1 MVTRRAGTEVAE
13 AVREEAEVAE
23 MEVTITAEVA
33 YAAEEAVTMATK
45 ANGGQPTGASHA
57 AHPWAYRVIDGGRWG
72 KRWGWQ
78 RG

>member
-45 ANGGQPTGASHA
+45 ANGG
-57 AHPWAYRVIDGGRWG
+57 
-72 KRWGWQ
+72 
-78 RG
+78 